1 MLFLQLFTFSL
12 SLLVND
18 TVVQCCQ
25 GETVLKLIGGGWALF
40 VSKMSP
46 MVLEDTATT
55 VTYFHYIK
63 EQKFIDTRD
72 GEEIDISHKSD
83 LGFE

>member
-1 MLFLQLFTFSL
+1 M
-12 SLLVND
+12 
-18 TVVQCCQ
+18 
-25 GETVLKLIGGGWALF
+25 
-40 VSKMSP
+40 SKMSP
-46 MVLEDTATT
+46 MVLEDTVFSATT